1 MERHVPCLK
10 RKFGLRYVE
19 AASLPPC
26 QGEAAVLSKF
36 RRDAAVLAA
45 YLAQFE
51 NTDTNPGD
59 RHTAATALT
68 PGERQQRRRDYAD
81 SLAWVTATQVSG
93 NDIAA
98 LTQMRQRYGF
108 PPES

>member
-1 MERHVPCLK
+1 M
-10 RKFGLRYVE
+10 LR
-19 AASLPPC
+19 
-26 QGEAAVLSKF
+26 F

-51 NTDTNPGD
+51 NTDTDTGD

-68 PGERQQRRRDYAD
+68 PEERQQRLRDYAD
-81 SLAWVTATQVSG
+81 SLAWVTATEVSAD
-93 NDIAA
+93 DIAA

-108 PPES
+108 PQQS